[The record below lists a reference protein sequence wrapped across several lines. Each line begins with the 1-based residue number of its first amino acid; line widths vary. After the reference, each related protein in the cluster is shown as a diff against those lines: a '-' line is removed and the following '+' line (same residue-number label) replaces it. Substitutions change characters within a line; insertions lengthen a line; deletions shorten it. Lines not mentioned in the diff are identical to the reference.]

1 MENITTGHWV
11 FAGLFIL
18 TFAGAIAYAYRKDLK
33 RIKVHYK
40 GIWILFLAM
49 IIIYFLIFGLNRI
62 T

>member
-11 FAGLFIL
+11 FAGLFVL
-18 TFAGAIAYAYRKDLK
+18 TFATAIAFAYRKDLR

-40 GIWILFLAM
+40 KIWLLFIVM